1 MAELAHFITD
11 LPGSLAGETRR
22 RSGAALTYTYAEG
35 GDDPTTL
42 AIGEEGDDG
51 PTTYAL
57 GEEGDDHGWGRA
69 GA

>member
-11 LPGSLAGETRR
+11 LPAGLAGETSRG
-22 RSGAALTYTYAEG
+22 SGAAMTYTSWEG

-42 AIGEEGDDG
+42 AIGEEGDD